1 MIHFKSKYEFQNGM
15 KRRLEFLSSELPI
28 KSLNKCI
35 SMGRNHVQILGG
47 LAIVRTY
54 QDKLFFF
61 FFTKSG
67 TRYGNTMN
75 ISSKMNN

>member
-54 QDKLFFF
+54 QD
-61 FFTKSG
+61 
-67 TRYGNTMN
+67 
-75 ISSKMNN
+75 